1 MGLSYKDAGVDIEA
15 GEAAVDRINED
26 VKSTFGPGVLT
37 DLGSFGALF
46 APNLADYEEPILVA
60 GTDGVGTKLK
70 VAFMM
75 DKHDTI
81 GIDLVAMSVNDIV
94 VQGARPL
101 FFLDY
106 LAIDDL
112 IPQKAEEIVRGISQG
127 CKEAGAALI
136 GGEMAEM
143 PGFYN
148 QDEYD
153 LAGFTVGIV
162 DKADLITGDDISP
175 GDKVIGLASNGI
187 HSNGYSLARKVLF
200 DVAGYDVESEL
211 EELDGILGNELL
223 KSTKIYVKPILEL
236 MKDFTLK
243 GIAHIT
249 GGGLIENL
257 PRILPNKTEAV
268 IDSQAWPTPVI
279 FDLIQNEGEIPL
291 KEMYRTFNMG
301 IGMAVVVDE
310 SDVEG
315 ILDKL
320 KAIGEE
326 AYIIGEIKKGDQ
338 SVTLNLDT

>member
-15 GEAAVDRINED
+15 GETAVDRINED
-26 VKSTFGPGVLT
+26 VKSTFGPEVLT

-46 APNLADYEEPILVA
+46 APNLTDYEEPILVA

-162 DKADLITGDDISP
+162 DKADLITGEDISP

-223 KSTKIYVKPILEL
+223 KPTKIYVKPILEL
-236 MKDFTLK
+236 MKDFQLK